1 MKIRILG
8 DEQGR
13 STLLSDCCEGRVNF
27 GFRTSANNIYL
38 SFEQG
43 RCFLQ
48 LADLKIRIA
57 LDVRFGSKADMMCS
71 KLDVRF
77 TSRKRTFRLVS
88 LMSALCQWRAS
99 IGSRHVGFVLPT
111 VSRAEDTRWLCSQR
125 LRAASR
131 ASIPKLFNHASSLPA

>member
-77 TSRKRTFRLVS
+77 YLPKADIPFGEFNVRFVPMASVHREPSRWVCIANGFPGRGYE
-88 LMSALCQWRAS
+88 MALLPKTAS
-99 IGSRHVGFVLPT
+99 CL
-111 VSRAEDTRWLCSQR
+111 E
-125 LRAASR
+125 
-131 ASIPKLFNHASSLPA
+131 SIDP